1 MIGFD
6 FKAFKFE
13 NCLYYDKILESLFFY
28 NFIALWNKIVSDGL
42 NCLAH
47 FFNFAFSTYGIIKSN
62 SSIFTKKN
70 DSEKRLNLFLKSGI
84 IVNIFDCLKPRQEFL
99 NKNHGNFDN
108 QINDSFAF
116 ETKGLAMHF
125 FKVTSLL
132 EMLLLGNQ
140 INIYF
145 N

>member
-1 MIGFD
+1 M
-6 FKAFKFE
+6 
-13 NCLYYDKILESLFFY
+13 ESL
-28 NFIALWNKIVSDGL
+28 KVIVPFL
-42 NCLAH
+42 Q
-47 FFNFAFSTYGIIKSN
+47 
-62 SSIFTKKN
+62 KKN
-70 DSEKRLNLFLKSGI
+70 DSEKRLNLFLKPGI

-125 FKVTSLL
+125 FNVTSLL
-132 EMLLLGNQ
+132 EILWLGNQ

-145 N
+145 NLIKLKS

>member
-1 MIGFD
+1 MFRP
-6 FKAFKFE
+6 
-13 NCLYYDKILESLFFY
+13 L
-28 NFIALWNKIVSDGL
+28 
-42 NCLAH
+42 

-62 SSIFTKKN
+62 SSIFSKKN
-70 DSEKRLNLFLKSGI
+70 DSEKRLNLFLKPGI

-125 FKVTSLL
+125 LR
-132 EMLLLGNQ
+132 
-140 INIYF
+140 
-145 N
+145 